1 MSKTIQIPASQAARE
16 FGRLR
21 RLVREGPVE
30 ITRRE
35 QVTLVVLSAAE
46 YQRLRRLTSLSRR

>member
-1 MSKTIQIPASQAARE
+1 MSKTTQMPASQAARE

-35 QVTLVVLSAAE
+35 QVTLVVISWAE
-46 YQRLRRLTSLSRR
+46 YQRLTRLASLLRR